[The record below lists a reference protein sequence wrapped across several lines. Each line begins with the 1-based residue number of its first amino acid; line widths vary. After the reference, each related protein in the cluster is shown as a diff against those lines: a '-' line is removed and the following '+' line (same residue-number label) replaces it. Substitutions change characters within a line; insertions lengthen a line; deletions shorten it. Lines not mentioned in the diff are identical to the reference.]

1 MSEESK
7 RLFLLDGMVLIFR
20 SHFAFSRNPRI
31 TNQGKNVSIPYGFT
45 STLVKIL
52 EKEKPTHIAVVFDT
66 TGPTQRHLIFPDYK
80 GHRDNA
86 PEELDTAIPDVDQIL
101 GAFNIPVY
109 RLGGYE
115 ADDLIGTIAIEAE
128 KEKFETY
135 LVTTD
140 KDFAQLVTDTTYLY
154 RLSSRSDAEEIMG
167 VEQIKEKWKV
177 QRPEQVID
185 ILSLWGDSSDNIP
198 GVTGIG
204 EKTAQKLL
212 AQFDNLENLLKNTD
226 QLKGKQRENLENES
240 GVAKLS
246 KQLATIDCEVPFE
259 FNFEDMRRRS
269 PDITRLNDIFI
280 EFEFNQLGKRVF
292 GDLFDQQKDAA
303 KAEFLQTINDIEVN
317 YQLAETADE
326 RSNLINLLSQQSAFC
341 FDCETTSLDKKN
353 AQLVGLAFSF
363 DAQTGFFVPLPIDRY
378 ECKSVLDEFQTLFE
392 DTGIEKVGQNLKYD
406 LTVLRWYG
414 IEAKGPFFDTMIAHQ
429 LIAPHLRHGM
439 DFLAETYLKY
449 SPIPIHALIGDKKD
463 QQRSIREVALDE
475 LMTYAIEDADITWQL
490 RSVFAQ
496 LLTELQLEQV
506 FYQVE
511 CPTIPVL
518 AALEFNGI
526 KTDSIA
532 LSDYSLELSQE
543 IMNLER
549 KIYDLAGTRFNLDSP
564 KQVGQILF
572 EELQL
577 ESDPGKTK
585 TGQYKTDV
593 KVLERL
599 ASNHLIAQHMLDF
612 RACRKLK
619 NTYVDQLPASI
630 FQPTGRI
637 HTTYEQAFTTTG
649 RVQSHSPNLQNI
661 PIRTDRGKEIRRA
674 FISKDHNHS
683 ILSVDYS
690 QIELRIIAELSQDQ
704 ALISAFESNLDI
716 HTETAARIFDV
727 PFDQVDSE
735 MRRRAKMVNY
745 GIVYGI
751 SPFGLSQRLT
761 IPRGEAVEIIDQYFK
776 QFPGVPIYIEETVE
790 FARRYGYVQTMT
802 GRRRYLPDIQS
813 QNATMRNG
821 AERNAVNSPIQ
832 GSAADLIKLAMSSI
846 YQSISKRNLKTQMI
860 LQVHDEL
867 LFDLHKDEQDIVIPL
882 IVKKMKT
889 ALSMSVPIE
898 VEIGIGCNWL
908 EAH

>member
-45 STLVKIL
+45 STLIKIL

-167 VEQIKEKWKV
+167 VEQIKEKWKI

-303 KAEFLQTINDIEVN
+303 KAELLQTINDIEVN
-317 YQLAETADE
+317 Y
-326 RSNLINLLSQQSAFC
+326 
-341 FDCETTSLDKKN
+341 
-353 AQLVGLAFSF
+353 
-363 DAQTGFFVPLPIDRY
+363 
-378 ECKSVLDEFQTLFE
+378 
-392 DTGIEKVGQNLKYD
+392 
-406 LTVLRWYG
+406 
-414 IEAKGPFFDTMIAHQ
+414 
-429 LIAPHLRHGM
+429 
-439 DFLAETYLKY
+439 
-449 SPIPIHALIGDKKD
+449 
-463 QQRSIREVALDE
+463 
-475 LMTYAIEDADITWQL
+475 
-490 RSVFAQ
+490 
-496 LLTELQLEQV
+496 
-506 FYQVE
+506 
-511 CPTIPVL
+511 
-518 AALEFNGI
+518 
-526 KTDSIA
+526 
-532 LSDYSLELSQE
+532 
-543 IMNLER
+543 
-549 KIYDLAGTRFNLDSP
+549 
-564 KQVGQILF
+564 
-572 EELQL
+572 
-577 ESDPGKTK
+577 
-585 TGQYKTDV
+585 
-593 KVLERL
+593 
-599 ASNHLIAQHMLDF
+599 
-612 RACRKLK
+612 
-619 NTYVDQLPASI
+619 
-630 FQPTGRI
+630 
-637 HTTYEQAFTTTG
+637 
-649 RVQSHSPNLQNI
+649 
-661 PIRTDRGKEIRRA
+661 
-674 FISKDHNHS
+674 
-683 ILSVDYS
+683 
-690 QIELRIIAELSQDQ
+690 
-704 ALISAFESNLDI
+704 
-716 HTETAARIFDV
+716 
-727 PFDQVDSE
+727 
-735 MRRRAKMVNY
+735 
-745 GIVYGI
+745 
-751 SPFGLSQRLT
+751 
-761 IPRGEAVEIIDQYFK
+761 
-776 QFPGVPIYIEETVE
+776 
-790 FARRYGYVQTMT
+790 
-802 GRRRYLPDIQS
+802 
-813 QNATMRNG
+813 
-821 AERNAVNSPIQ
+821 
-832 GSAADLIKLAMSSI
+832 
-846 YQSISKRNLKTQMI
+846 
-860 LQVHDEL
+860 
-867 LFDLHKDEQDIVIPL
+867 
-882 IVKKMKT
+882 
-889 ALSMSVPIE
+889 
-898 VEIGIGCNWL
+898 
-908 EAH
+908 